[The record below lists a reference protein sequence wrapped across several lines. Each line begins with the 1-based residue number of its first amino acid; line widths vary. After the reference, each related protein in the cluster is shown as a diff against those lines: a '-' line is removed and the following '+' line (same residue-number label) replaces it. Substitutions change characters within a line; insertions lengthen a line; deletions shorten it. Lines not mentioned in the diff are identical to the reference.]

1 MLLWIGLLWAGWT
14 LLFLS
19 GDRGVIDSSTGA
31 AANTA
36 QVVYYVAFTIFT
48 LGVGDFVPGG
58 DGWRLLTAVAT
69 FSGLFLDTLTITY
82 LVSVVSAVV
91 QRRALALQA
100 HALGSTAGTIVARGW
115 NGETFSPAFL
125 QQLITLIGHLA
136 TTAEQHLAYPVLR
149 YFHTAD
155 RYRAASLVVAALDD
169 AMLVMSAAVAPSAR
183 LDDSAVRPVREVISR
198 YVQTATLAGVVTDVD
213 PPPAPDLSP
222 LTAAGVPVVSDTAL
236 GAAALEQAERRQ
248 ALRRLVEADGWSWT
262 S

>member
-69 FSGLFLDTLTITY
+69 FPGCSWTPSRSPTSCRWCPRWCSGAP
-82 LVSVVSAVV
+82 SRC
-91 QRRALALQA
+91 RRTRWGPRPGPL
-100 HALGSTAGTIVARGW
+100 SRGW
-115 NGETFSPAFL
+115 NGEAFSPAFL